1 MVTRIQLD
9 VYRIK
14 MKYLL
19 YYILL
24 CSCFKEGRAVLSTGS
39 ISSGDGPYGGDN
51 QSNKVETN
59 DRKESNSYTIPSQ
72 DGSRI
77 SVSRN
82 DEVLC
87 RSQIAKVQESVA
99 IVTKI
104 RRQQD
109 YTSGTTMGIN
119 IDNKD
124 THKDELDSERAEFR
138 QYRSNLMSLALCFHE
153 KGATS
158 KAFQL
163 YQGELR
169 RLFKD
174 YAFPLVNI
182 AYIYFR
188 QGEPIQALNSL
199 QMYFKEVEG
208 THVTDKDSIIFGT
221 PCNSK
226 AMFLEDCISALNLL
240 GLTYFNLYDHQKAI
254 SAYNRALEIGENKNS
269 AISAIADIHENL
281 GTLEYELGKYELA
294 RASFLRAF
302 LVRNVRRLKVMGA
315 SNYKSADFMP
325 FVQWALLVPP
335 IPRSIEDAI
344 GLSHAFNYSLD
355 ILATLI
361 YQGGVGLEIH
371 ACEDTGTQ
379 NEIDNKHLDHH
390 QEEEHCLSIRRNHND
405 KNTEFSSLRRLV
417 LRYLKPQDIQLM
429 KNIIPSIPV
438 RRRDHRSCFYCR
450 LSWLILCFEI

>member
-1 MVTRIQLD
+1 
-9 VYRIK
+9 

-19 YYILL
+19 HYILL
-24 CSCFKEGRAVLSTGS
+24 CSCLKEGQAVLSTGM
-39 ISSGDGPYGGDN
+39 SSGDGPYGGDN
-51 QSNKVETN
+51 QSNNMETN
-59 DRKESNSYTIPSQ
+59 DRKE
-72 DGSRI
+72 
-77 SVSRN
+77 RN
-82 DEVLC
+82 DENLC

-99 IVTKI
+99 IVTKV

-109 YTSGTTMGIN
+109 DTSGTTMGIN

-124 THKDELDSERAEFR
+124 THKDELNSERSEFR

-158 KAFQL
+158 KAFQI

-188 QGEPIQALNSL
+188 QGEPFQALNSL

-302 LVRNVRRLKVMGA
+302 LVRNVRRLKVMGT

-335 IPRSIEDAI
+335 MPRSIEDAL
-344 GLSHAFNYSLD
+344 GLSHAFNYSLE
-355 ILATLI
+355 ILKTLI
-361 YQGGVGLEIH
+361 YQGGLGLEIH
-371 ACEDTGTQ
+371 SCEDTGTQ
-379 NEIDNKHLDHH
+379 NEIDDKNLYHH
-390 QEEEHCLSIRRNHND
+390 QEETCLSIRRNHND
-405 KNTEFSSLRRLV
+405 KTELSSLQRLV

-438 RRRDHRSCFYCR
+438 RRRNHRSCFYCR